1 MVRNDNNGNT
11 PMRDRHKAAIISAI
25 FAAGMSWGVFSYRI
39 QDIETEMMNH
49 KKFREKVVDSLARI
63 ETKLD
68 ERTISH
74 AR

>member
-1 MVRNDNNGNT
+1 MKDS
-11 PMRDRHKAAIISAI
+11 HKVAAISAI

-39 QDIETEMMNH
+39 QDIEAELTNH
-49 KKFREKVVDSLARI
+49 KVFRERVIDALARI

-68 ERTISH
+68 ERTTH